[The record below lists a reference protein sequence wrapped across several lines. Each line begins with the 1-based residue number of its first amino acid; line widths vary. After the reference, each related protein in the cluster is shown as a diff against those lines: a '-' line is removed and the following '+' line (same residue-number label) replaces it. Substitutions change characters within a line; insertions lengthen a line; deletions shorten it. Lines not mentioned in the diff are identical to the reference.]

1 MKFFPL
7 LWATLWRRKPRTI
20 FTMLSIVV
28 AFLLFGMLQ
37 AVNVAFS
44 QGVEMS
50 GADRLITHGKYS
62 FTEILP
68 YGHYQQIRS
77 VPGVAKVSHATW
89 FGGQYQSESNFFPIM
104 PVDQDTYY
112 DVYPE
117 FVVPDEQLAAFKQGR
132 TTCIVG
138 RGLIEKFGWKIG
150 DTIPIQATIW
160 PKKGGSNAWEFQL
173 VGVMDARDE
182 TMKGQENF
190 MVFRWDYFDE
200 ARAFGQGTVGWYNVK
215 VANPAEAETVGRA
228 IDKLFANSPKET
240 LTETDKA
247 FNAAFVKQFGD
258 IQFLIASIIGA
269 SFFSLIIITGNTM
282 MQSVRERV
290 PELAVLK
297 TLGFR
302 DGGVL
307 ALVLA
312 ESALLCLIAAGV
324 GVLLSTF
331 ASGFLKPF
339 LPGLEVNAGV
349 WMLALGAAIGLALLV
364 GAIPSLRAMRLN
376 IVNALSGH

>member
-138 RGLIEKFGWKIG
+138 RGLVEKFGWKIG

-173 VGVMDARDE
+173 VGVMDARDP

-228 IDKLFANSPKET
+228 IDKLFANSP
-240 LTETDKA
+240 
-247 FNAAFVKQFGD
+247 
-258 IQFLIASIIGA
+258 
-269 SFFSLIIITGNTM
+269 
-282 MQSVRERV
+282 RR
-290 PELAVLK
+290 
-297 TLGFR
+297 R
-302 DGGVL
+302 
-307 ALVLA
+307 
-312 ESALLCLIAAGV
+312 
-324 GVLLSTF
+324 
-331 ASGFLKPF
+331 
-339 LPGLEVNAGV
+339 
-349 WMLALGAAIGLALLV
+349 
-364 GAIPSLRAMRLN
+364 
-376 IVNALSGH
+376 